1 MPDEGYSKI
10 SYLRKLFYLTHGLGL
25 GAGFLFPLAIGP
37 LLATETSFPL
47 VFAGCLL
54 VGLLLSSA
62 MFCVGRL
69 TLKKQLRRQIDL
81 LRPLVGDIPIAQESV
96 EALDE
101 ALTAAVGRADTLV
114 RQLLA
119 TTDQFLPHHR
129 GLTQLSHFLSERSKE
144 GIKAATHAR
153 QDMQTMEGQ
162 QQEVILQVESLSE
175 KAQDEAAWSR
185 ELSASLAEMSGAMEH
200 STAKF
205 LETTATVD
213 QMAASIHEIVT
224 QTEAVTHSVE
234 GTTHDLDSIGET
246 LARVQSGAIASAQS
260 ANMVKEDAEN
270 GLQVV
275 RSSMAEMAR
284 IEEESRKATDA
295 MERLSRQ
302 TREVAKIIEVI
313 KELVSDT
320 ELLAFNAAIIAAKAG
335 EEGKGFSVVAEEIR
349 DLADRTTTS
358 AQDIQQIVKAIGGD
372 TQEVTTAV
380 DATARAIAKGREL
393 SQSAGEALSKI
404 FESSNEAAAASDEI
418 AELTEQQGR
427 RARALLNDAGRSLQ
441 SVKSITR
448 IVQEQQVAIAQTQE
462 GVSEMKAAAD
472 QIARGMAEQVKAN
485 RQFDHGLAEREVQ
498 VRTIFEATRHQRTM
512 AEQILAHF
520 AKSEE
525 RLKNNA
531 LKSEAIGREAAE
543 LENLTRQLKE
553 LGGTFI
559 HLETPGTPTAADK
572 EKSRR

>member
-1 MPDEGYSKI
+1 MPGEGFSRI
-10 SYLRKLFYLTHGLGL
+10 SYLRKLFYLTHFVGL
-25 GAGFLFPLAIGP
+25 GAGLLVSLATVP
-37 LLATETSFPL
+37 LLTPETSFPL
-47 VFAGCLL
+47 FFSSCLIG
-54 VGLLLSSA
+54 GLLLATA
-62 MFCVGRL
+62 MFRLGRQ
-69 TLKKQLRRQIDL
+69 TLKKQLRHQIDR
-81 LRPLVGDIPIAQESV
+81 LRPLVGDIDIAHESV

-101 ALTAAVGRADTLV
+101 ALTAAVERADGLV
-114 RQLLA
+114 RRLLG
-119 TTDQFLPHHR
+119 TTDQLLPHYR
-129 GLTQLSHFLSERSKE
+129 ELTELSRFLSERSKE
-144 GIKAATHAR
+144 GIEAAIHAR
-153 QDMQTMEGQ
+153 QDMQTMEGR
-162 QQEVILQVESLSE
+162 QQEVILQVESLGE
-175 KAQDEAAWSR
+175 KTQDEAAWSR

-213 QMAASIHEIVT
+213 EMAASIHEIVT
-224 QTEAVTHSVE
+224 QADAVARSVE

-246 LARVQSGAIASAQS
+246 LARVQSGAVSSAHS

-275 RSSMAEMAR
+275 RSSITEMAR
-284 IEEESRKATDA
+284 IEDESRKATKA
-295 MERLSRQ
+295 MERLSCQ
-302 TREVAKIIEVI
+302 TKEVAKIIEVI

-358 AQDIQQIVKAIGGD
+358 AQDIQQIVKTIGGD

-380 DATARAIAKGREL
+380 GATARAIAKGREL

-404 FESSNEAAAASDEI
+404 VESSNEAAAASDEI

-427 RARALLNDAGRSLQ
+427 RARSLLNDAGRSLQ

-448 IVQEQQVAIAQTQE
+448 IVQEQQIAIARTQE
-462 GVSEMKAAAD
+462 GVSEMKGAAD

-485 RQFDHGLAEREVQ
+485 RQFDQGLAEREVQ
-498 VRTIFEATRHQRTM
+498 VRTIFEATRHQRSM
-512 AEQILAHF
+512 AEQILVHF
-520 AKSEE
+520 AKSEQ
-525 RLKNNA
+525 RLKKNS

-543 LENLTRQLKE
+543 LESLARQLKE
-553 LGGTFI
+553 LVGAFI
-559 HLETPGTPTAADK
+559 HLGEA
-572 EKSRR
+572 

>member
-1 MPDEGYSKI
+1 MTGEGFSRI
-10 SYLRKLFYLTHGLGL
+10 SYLRKLFYLTHFVGL
-25 GAGFLFPLAIGP
+25 GAGLLFSLTTAP
-37 LLATETSFPL
+37 LLAPETSFPL
-47 VFAGCLL
+47 FFSACLIG
-54 VGLLLSSA
+54 GLLLATA
-62 MFCVGRL
+62 MFRLGRL
-69 TLKKQLRRQIDL
+69 TLKKQLRHQIDR
-81 LRPLVGDIPIAQESV
+81 LRPLVGDIVIAQESV

-101 ALTAAVGRADTLV
+101 ALTAAVGRADDLV
-114 RQLLA
+114 RRLLG
-119 TTDQFLPHHR
+119 TTDQFLPHYR
-129 GLTQLSHFLSERSKE
+129 ELTELSRFLSERFKE
-144 GIKAATHAR
+144 GIDAASRAR
-153 QDMQTMEGQ
+153 QDMQTMGGR
-162 QQEVILQVESLSE
+162 QQEVILQVESLSDRT
-175 KAQDEAAWSR
+175 QDEAAWSR

-224 QTEAVTHSVE
+224 QAEAVARSVE
-234 GTTHDLDSIGET
+234 GTAHDLDSIGET
-246 LARVQSGAIASAQS
+246 LARVQSGAVASAHS

-284 IEEESRKATDA
+284 IEEESQKATEA

-302 TREVAKIIEVI
+302 TKEVAKIIEVI

-358 AQDIQQIVKAIGGD
+358 AQDIQQIVKNIGGD

-380 DATARAIAKGREL
+380 GATARAIAKGRGL

-404 FESSNEAAAASDEI
+404 VESSNEAAAASDEI

-448 IVQEQQVAIAQTQE
+448 IVQEQQIAIARTQE
-462 GVSEMKAAAD
+462 GVSEMKGAAD

-485 RQFDHGLAEREVQ
+485 RQFDQGLAEREVQ
-498 VRTIFEATRHQRTM
+498 VRTIFEATRHQRSM
-512 AEQILAHF
+512 AEQILEHF

-525 RLKNNA
+525 RLKKNA

-543 LENLTRQLKE
+543 LENLARQLKA
-553 LGGTFI
+553 LAGAFI
-559 HLETPGTPTAADK
+559 HRGEN
-572 EKSRR
+572 

>member
-1 MPDEGYSKI
+1 MPGEGFSRI
-10 SYLRKLFYLTHGLGL
+10 SYLRKLFYLTHFVGL
-25 GAGFLFPLAIGP
+25 GAGLLVSLAVAP
-37 LLATETSFPL
+37 LLAPKTSFPL
-47 VFAGCLL
+47 FFAACLIG
-54 VGLLLSSA
+54 GLLLAAA
-62 MFCVGRL
+62 MFILGRL
-69 TLKKQLRRQIDL
+69 TLKKQLRHQIDR
-81 LRPLVGDIPIAQESV
+81 LRPLVGEIVIAQESV

-101 ALTAAVGRADTLV
+101 ALTAAVGRADGLV
-114 RQLLA
+114 RRLLG
-119 TTDQFLPHHR
+119 TTDQFLPHYR
-129 GLTQLSHFLSERSKE
+129 ELTELSRFLSERFKE
-144 GIKAATHAR
+144 GIDAAVHAR
-153 QDMQTMEGQ
+153 QDMQTMEGR
-162 QQEVILQVESLSE
+162 QQEVILQVESLGE
-175 KAQDEAAWSR
+175 KTQDEAAWSR

-224 QTEAVTHSVE
+224 QAEAVARSVE
-234 GTTHDLDSIGET
+234 GTAHDLDSIGET
-246 LARVQSGAIASAQS
+246 LARVQSGAVASAHS

-275 RSSMAEMAR
+275 RSSIAEMAR
-284 IEEESRKATDA
+284 IEEESQKATEA
-295 MERLSRQ
+295 MARLSRQ
-302 TREVAKIIEVI
+302 TKEVAKIIEVI

-372 TQEVTTAV
+372 TQEVTAAV
-380 DATARAIAKGREL
+380 GATARAIAKGRDL

-404 FESSNEAAAASDEI
+404 VESSNEAAAASDEI

-427 RARALLNDAGRSLQ
+427 RARSLLNDAGRSLQ

-448 IVQEQQVAIAQTQE
+448 IVQEQQIAIARTQE
-462 GVSEMKAAAD
+462 GVSEMKGAAD
-472 QIARGMAEQVKAN
+472 QIARGMAEQVTAN
-485 RQFDHGLAEREVQ
+485 RQFDQGLAEREVQ
-498 VRTIFEATRHQRTM
+498 VQTIFEATRHQRSM

-525 RLKNNA
+525 RLKKNA
-531 LKSEAIGREAAE
+531 LKSQAIGREAAE
-543 LENLTRQLKE
+543 LENLARQLKE
-553 LGGTFI
+553 LAGAFI
-559 HLETPGTPTAADK
+559 HLDE
-572 EKSRR
+572 S

>member
-1 MPDEGYSKI
+1 MPGEGFSRI
-10 SYLRKLFYLTHGLGL
+10 SYLRKLFYLTHFVGL
-25 GAGFLFPLAIGP
+25 GAGLLVSLAVAP
-37 LLATETSFPL
+37 LLAPKTSFPL
-47 VFAGCLL
+47 FFAACLIG
-54 VGLLLSSA
+54 GLLLAAA
-62 MFCVGRL
+62 MFILGRL
-69 TLKKQLRRQIDL
+69 TLKKQLRHQIDR
-81 LRPLVGDIPIAQESV
+81 LRPLVGEIVIAQESV

-101 ALTAAVGRADTLV
+101 ALTAAVGRADGLV
-114 RQLLA
+114 RRLLG
-119 TTDQFLPHHR
+119 TTDQFLPHYR
-129 GLTQLSHFLSERSKE
+129 ELTELSRFLSERFKE
-144 GIKAATHAR
+144 GIDAATHAR
-153 QDMQTMEGQ
+153 QDMQTMEGR
-162 QQEVILQVESLSE
+162 QQEVILQVESLGE
-175 KAQDEAAWSR
+175 KTQDEAAWSR

-224 QTEAVTHSVE
+224 QAEAVARSVE
-234 GTTHDLDSIGET
+234 GTAHDLDSIGET
-246 LARVQSGAIASAQS
+246 LARVQSGAVASAHS

-275 RSSMAEMAR
+275 RSSIAEMAR
-284 IEEESRKATDA
+284 IEEESQKATEA
-295 MERLSRQ
+295 MARLSRQ
-302 TREVAKIIEVI
+302 TKEVAKIIEVI

-372 TQEVTTAV
+372 TQEVTAAV
-380 DATARAIAKGREL
+380 GATARAIAKGRDL

-404 FESSNEAAAASDEI
+404 VESSNEAAAASDEI

-427 RARALLNDAGRSLQ
+427 RARSLLNDAGRSLQ

-448 IVQEQQVAIAQTQE
+448 IVQEQQIAIARTQE
-462 GVSEMKAAAD
+462 GVSEMKGAAD
-472 QIARGMAEQVKAN
+472 QIARGMAEQVTAN
-485 RQFDHGLAEREVQ
+485 RQFDQGLAEREVQ
-498 VRTIFEATRHQRTM
+498 VQTIFEATRHQRSM

-525 RLKNNA
+525 RLKKNA
-531 LKSEAIGREAAE
+531 LKSQAIGREAAE
-543 LENLTRQLKE
+543 LENLARQLKE
-553 LGGTFI
+553 LAGAFI
-559 HLETPGTPTAADK
+559 HLDE
-572 EKSRR
+572 S

>member
-1 MPDEGYSKI
+1 MPAEGFSRI
-10 SYLRKLFYLTHGLGL
+10 SYLRKLFYLTHFVGL
-25 GAGFLFPLAIGP
+25 GAGLLVSLATAP
-37 LLATETSFPL
+37 LLAPESSFPL
-47 VFAGCLL
+47 FFGACLIG
-54 VGLLLSSA
+54 GLLLATA
-62 MFCVGRL
+62 MFRLGRL
-69 TLKKQLRRQIDL
+69 TLKKQLRHQIDR
-81 LRPLVGDIPIAQESV
+81 LRPLVGDIVIANESV

-101 ALTAAVGRADTLV
+101 ALTAAVDRADGLV
-114 RQLLA
+114 RRLLG

-129 GLTQLSHFLSERSKE
+129 ELTELSRFLSERFKE
-144 GIKAATHAR
+144 GIEAATHAR
-153 QDMQTMEGQ
+153 QDMQTMEGRQ
-162 QQEVILQVESLSE
+162 KEVILQVESLSE
-175 KAQDEAAWSR
+175 KTQDEAAWSR

-200 STAKF
+200 STAKC

-224 QTEAVTHSVE
+224 QAEAVARSVE
-234 GTTHDLDSIGET
+234 GTAHDLDSIGET
-246 LARVQSGAIASAQS
+246 LARVQSGAVASAHS

-275 RSSMAEMAR
+275 RSSITEMAR
-284 IEEESRKATDA
+284 IEDESQKATEA

-302 TREVAKIIEVI
+302 TKEVAKIIEVI

-380 DATARAIAKGREL
+380 GATARAIAKGREL
-393 SQSAGEALSKI
+393 SQSAGDALSKI
-404 FESSNEAAAASDEI
+404 VESSNEAAAASDEI

-427 RARALLNDAGRSLQ
+427 RARSLLNDAGRSLQ

-448 IVQEQQVAIAQTQE
+448 IVQEQQIAIGRTQE

-485 RQFDHGLAEREVQ
+485 RQFDQGLAEREVQ
-498 VRTIFEATRHQRTM
+498 VRTIFEATRHQRSM

-525 RLKNNA
+525 RLKKNS

-543 LENLTRQLKE
+543 LENLARQLKE
-553 LGGTFI
+553 LAGTFI
-559 HLETPGTPTAADK
+559 HLGET
-572 EKSRR
+572 

>member
-1 MPDEGYSKI
+1 MPGEGFSRI
-10 SYLRKLFYLTHGLGL
+10 SYLRKLFYLTHFVGL
-25 GAGFLFPLAIGP
+25 GAGLLVSLAVAP
-37 LLATETSFPL
+37 LLAPKTSFPL
-47 VFAGCLL
+47 FFAACLIG
-54 VGLLLSSA
+54 GLLLAAA
-62 MFCVGRL
+62 MFILGRL
-69 TLKKQLRRQIDL
+69 TLKKQLRHQIDR
-81 LRPLVGDIPIAQESV
+81 LRPLVGEIVIAQESV

-101 ALTAAVGRADTLV
+101 ALTAAVGRADGLV
-114 RQLLA
+114 RRLLG
-119 TTDQFLPHHR
+119 TTDQFLPHYR
-129 GLTQLSHFLSERSKE
+129 ELTELSRFLSERFKE
-144 GIKAATHAR
+144 GIDAAVHAR
-153 QDMQTMEGQ
+153 QDMQTMEGR
-162 QQEVILQVESLSE
+162 QQEVILQVESLGE
-175 KAQDEAAWSR
+175 KTQDEAAWSR

-224 QTEAVTHSVE
+224 QAEAVARSVE
-234 GTTHDLDSIGET
+234 GTAHDLDSIGET
-246 LARVQSGAIASAQS
+246 LARVQSGAVASAHS

-275 RSSMAEMAR
+275 RSSIAEMAR
-284 IEEESRKATDA
+284 IEEESQKATEA
-295 MERLSRQ
+295 MARLSRQ
-302 TREVAKIIEVI
+302 TKEVAKIIEVI

-380 DATARAIAKGREL
+380 DATARAIAKGRDL

-404 FESSNEAAAASDEI
+404 VESSNEAAAASDEI

-427 RARALLNDAGRSLQ
+427 RARSLLNDAGRSLQ

-448 IVQEQQVAIAQTQE
+448 IVQEQQVAIARTQE
-462 GVSEMKAAAD
+462 GVSEMKGAAD

-485 RQFDHGLAEREVQ
+485 RQFDQGLAEREVQ
-498 VRTIFEATRHQRTM
+498 VRTIFEATRQQRSM

-525 RLKNNA
+525 RLKKNA
-531 LKSEAIGREAAE
+531 LKSEAISREAAE
-543 LENLTRQLKE
+543 LENLARQLKE
-553 LGGTFI
+553 LAAAFI
-559 HLETPGTPTAADK
+559 HLGEA
-572 EKSRR
+572 